1 VGLLA
6 GRAQR
11 ALSRNVLAGSGI
23 ERAGELKESSG
34 VGLLV

>member
-11 ALSRNVLAGSGI
+11 ALSRNALAGSGI
-23 ERAGELKESSG
+23 GGAGELKESSA